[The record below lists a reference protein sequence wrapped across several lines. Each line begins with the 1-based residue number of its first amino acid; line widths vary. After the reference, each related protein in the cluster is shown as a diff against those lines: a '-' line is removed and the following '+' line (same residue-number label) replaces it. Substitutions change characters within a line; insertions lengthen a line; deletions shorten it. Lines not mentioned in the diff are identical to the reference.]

1 MALLQSE
8 QEPGDVSQGNLSTC
22 FNGNRRWF
30 IETWNE
36 EVVLRLFAADLCH
49 LSTNWMASW
58 RNLSAVEKYLSVVFK
73 SCTCDVSAGLD
84 AWPVSY
90 IFPQNVD
97 SCTVSVSD
105 SVREIQRACSSWIER
120 DEGGSVCLFAVVH
133 CQLCPVSRQAP
144 SSGSCTPA
152 LSYTSG
158 WQAKLLKG
166 WTEAHR
172 LCLAQLTHKI
182 KTQCYRSVSA
192 SLWCQGVLLIRGSPE
207 G

>member
-1 MALLQSE
+1 MRRLCWGSSLLIYVTFPRIGWPLDEISPQS
-8 QEPGDVSQGNLSTC
+8 
-22 FNGNRRWF
+22 
-30 IETWNE
+30 
-36 EVVLRLFAADLCH
+36 
-49 LSTNWMASW
+49 
-58 RNLSAVEKYLSVVFK
+58 RNICLWYLSLAPVMFQQVLTHDLWVIYFHKMLIPALSVFQRV
-73 SCTCDVSAGLD
+73 CERYRGPAHHGLKGTKG
-84 AWPVSY
+84 AVFVCLLW
-90 IFPQNVD
+90 F
-97 SCTVSVSD
+97 TVSCV
-105 SVREIQRACSSWIER
+105 
-120 DEGGSVCLFAVVH
+120 
-133 CQLCPVSRQAP
+133 PVSRQAP